1 VSAEGQAP
9 PPLTVVLP
17 VYDERAS
24 LEPAL
29 ERYRRAFVEQG
40 LGDAELLVVDDGS
53 RDGSGELA
61 EALAAAWATS
71 EAPAPRAASSP
82 SGGVP
87 HSSDASLASD
97 PRLTN
102 DASPASTVPRL
113 RVLRHS
119 VNRGQV
125 AALRTGFAAARGTVV
140 THNGIDLPF
149 APERT
154 REVLAPFAAG
164 ADVVVVERANR
175 GGNGAWRTV
184 VSWGNVLAWKLL
196 FGSPFAD
203 HNFVQLFRREV
214 LAALPVVSRGVNTVT
229 AELLLRAYWA
239 GCRVVRMRAPYEQRR
254 TGKSSIR
261 PRTVVRAVKEVV
273 RLRLLLRR
281 RNALA
286 TTAATEPRHGGA

>member
-1 VSAEGQAP
+1 MSADEQAP

-29 ERYRRAFVEQG
+29 EHYRRALVEQR

-71 EAPAPRAASSP
+71 VAPSPRSASLP
-82 SGGVP
+82 SRGLS
-87 HSSDASLASD
+87 HSGDASLAGD
-97 PRLTN
+97 PRPTN
-102 DASPASTVPRL
+102 DASPASTAPRL
-113 RVLRHS
+113 RVLRHP

-154 REVLAPFAAG
+154 REALEPFAAG

-175 GGNGAWRTV
+175 GGNGAWRVV

-239 GCRVVRMRAPYEQRR
+239 GYRVERLRAPYEERR

-261 PRTVVRAVKEVV
+261 PRAVVRAVKEVV

-281 RNALA
+281 REAVA
-286 TTAATEPRHGGA
+286 TPAEPRRGGA

>member
-1 VSAEGQAP
+1 MSADGQAP

-29 ERYRRAFVEQG
+29 ERYRRALVEQG

-61 EALAAAWATS
+61 EALAAAWAKSETASTS
-71 EAPAPRAASSP
+71 AAA
-82 SGGVP
+82 
-87 HSSDASLASD
+87 HSSAAQAARDVGSANNVTLASA
-97 PRLTN
+97 T
-102 DASPASTVPRL
+102 PRL
-113 RVLRHS
+113 RVLRHP

-154 REVLAPFAAG
+154 SEALAPFAAG
-164 ADVVVVERANR
+164 ADVVVVERENRAAN
-175 GGNGAWRTV
+175 GVWRTV
-184 VSWGNVLAWKLL
+184 VSWGNVLVWKLL

-203 HNFVQLFRREV
+203 HNFVQLFRRDV
-214 LAALPVVSRGVNTVT
+214 LASLPVVSRGVNTVT
-229 AELLLRAYWA
+229 AELLLRAHWA
-239 GCRVVRMRAPYEQRR
+239 GYRVVRLRAPYEQRR

-261 PRTVVRAVKEVV
+261 PRAVVRAAREVV

-281 RNALA
+281 RDAIA
-286 TTAATEPRHGGA
+286 TKAAAEPRRGGA